1 MVLGNF
7 KKYSLFASEDTVQYG
22 ASAKSSTVNHA
33 PLLIK
38 KELNSLYNYIKVKFN
53 ENPLDWY
60 ENESYVIND
69 IVYHSGSLYEAIADS
84 TDITPPD
91 IDYWRE
97 IQFNETSLDGTY
109 VSLDSTQYIGLEIR
123 NNKQSMIVGADRINA
138 IRTPESGLL
147 PHSNIV
153 SDLGQPTD
161 KFNNIHAQTVHADD
175 FLGTSSSAKYAD
187 LAERY
192 RSDAVIEP
200 GTVVAVG
207 GSAEITVYQPGMKVI
222 GVISTAPAYK
232 MNDDP
237 NEEHTLLP
245 FVALKGKIPVKVS
258 TNVTKGDYMLAS
270 DEVPGEAY
278 GVITMDKEIT
288 ISGVTFT
295 IKDPDMERR
304 FLGIAL
310 EDYTVNVNYN
320 TVNIKV

>member
-1 MVLGNF
+1 MILGNF
-7 KKYSLFASEDTVQYG
+7 KKYSLFASEDTVPYG

-60 ENESYVIND
+60 ENESYTIND
-69 IVYHSGSLYEAIADS
+69 IVYHSGSLYGAIADS
-84 TDITPPD
+84 VGITPPN
-91 IDYWRE
+91 IEYWRE
-97 IQFNETSLDGTY
+97 IQLNETSLDSTY
-109 VSLDSTQYIGLEIR
+109 VSLDSTQYIGSEIKSG
-123 NNKQSMIVGADRINA
+123 KQSMIVGADRINA
-138 IRTPESGLL
+138 IRTPKNGLL
-147 PHSNIV
+147 PNDAT
-153 SDLGQPTD
+153 SDLGQSSD
-161 KFNNIHAQTVHADD
+161 KFNNIHANTVHADD

-187 LAERY
+187 IAERY
-192 RSDAVIEP
+192 RSDTVIES

-207 GSAEITVYQPGMKVI
+207 GTAEITIYQPGMKVA

-237 NEEHTLLP
+237 NEDHTLMP

-288 ISGVTFT
+288 ISGITFT

-310 EDYTVNVNYN
+310 EDYTVNINYN